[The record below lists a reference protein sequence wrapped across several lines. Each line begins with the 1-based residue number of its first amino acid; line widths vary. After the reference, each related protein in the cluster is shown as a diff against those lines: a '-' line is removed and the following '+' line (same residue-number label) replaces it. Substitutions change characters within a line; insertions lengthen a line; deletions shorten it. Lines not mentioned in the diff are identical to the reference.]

1 MCAEIYHSLKK
12 LLKKEE
18 LSTAVGDEGGF
29 APNLPDA
36 QAALAYIVRAT
47 EEAGYKAGEEVSL
60 ALDVAATEL
69 YDRSFKKYVF
79 EGKVRQKITKSFGH
93 QKS

>member
-1 MCAEIYHSLKK
+1 MK
-12 LLKKEE
+12 
-18 LSTAVGDEGGF
+18 VD
-29 APNLPDA
+29 LPRTFRMP

-79 EGKVRQKITKSFGH
+79 EGGK
-93 QKS
+93 